1 MLQNTRGRTVFAFQP
16 KRLPKDVDRLTF
28 FKGSIVRKKSLG
40 PTGAE
45 DGDAQKVDNERFEPP
60 PRSAE
65 AALSRSASVNDLR
78 FRVQRQRSSEPASE
92 RSESSRL
99 QCAPSRPLSARLAE
113 AQAPPPL
120 PAFPG
125 SWKSED
131 SAVCARKVPASG
143 AKPPGSAKEGASAE
157 ESGSPAG
164 KSAMARSPS
173 MPLPKRPTVPCEK
186 RRPRP
191 RTAGG
196 EEAAVGE
203 SDGSPTSS
211 QVTSSPKP
219 SEAPSPG
226 PDPPENPAP
235 APAAAPHRS
244 ITSSRSTPQ
253 LVSNS
258 RPPPPLPPPIPQLR
272 FRPEG
277 QPHATLLAAAS
288 AQATLLSP
296 MTSARRPSQSG

>member
-45 DGDAQKVDNERFEPP
+45 EGDAQKGDSERFEPP

-131 SAVCARKVPASG
+131 SAVHARKVPAASG
-143 AKPPGSAKEGASAE
+143 AKPPDSAKEGASAE

-164 KSAMARSPS
+164 KSSMTRSPS

-196 EEAAVGE
+196 EEAAVAE

-211 QVTSSPKP
+211 QITSSPKP

-226 PDPPENPAP
+226 LDPATT
-235 APAAAPHRS
+235 ATGYRS
-244 ITSSRSTPQ
+244 IASSRSTPQ

-272 FRPEG
+272 LRSEG

>member
-40 PTGAE
+40 PAGAE
-45 DGDAQKVDNERFEPP
+45 DGDTQKVDSERFEPP

-78 FRVQRQRSSEPASE
+78 FRVQRQRSSEPATE

-99 QCAPSRPLSARLAE
+99 HCAASRPLSARLAE
-113 AQAPPPL
+113 APPPL

-131 SAVCARKVPASG
+131 STVPAARKVLAVSG

-164 KSAMARSPS
+164 KSAMTRSPS

-196 EEAAVGE
+196 EEAALGE

-219 SEAPSPG
+219 SEAPSP
-226 PDPPENPAP
+226 DAP
-235 APAAAPHRS
+235 PAAPPATGGYTS

-277 QPHATLLAAAS
+277 QRNASLLAAAS

-296 MTSARRPSQSG
+296 MTSARRPSQS